1 MPTKVLEYCFYPVR
15 SLEKPD
21 RPDLPGILLLQVRSL
36 TGLSFPGSLEKH
48 DGRSKEICKSFT
60 KRVSYGS

>member
-36 TGLSFPGSLEKH
+36 TGLICLEYCFY
-48 DGRSKEICKSFT
+48 RCA
-60 KRVSYGS
+60 V

>member
-21 RPDLPGILLLQVRSL
+21 LPGILLLQVSSL